1 MDKEIEELLKS
12 DKMKIKPSE
21 CGLIYDDKRGLLVA
35 ICNKDGEIRNNN
47 ITTKVLS
54 NLFESL
60 SAASISF
67 ELAELRA
74 EEDTEIESWAYVFV
88 KVKLDVDERVFNALH
103 DHLIADAYSKV
114 TADDAV
120 KVLLVLEHV

>member
-21 CGLIYDDKRGLLVA
+21 CGLIYDDKRGLRVG

-54 NLFESL
+54 NLLERL
-60 SAASISF
+60 SAVSISF
-67 ELAELRA
+67 ELAELRQKR
-74 EEDTEIESWAYVFV
+74 IRRSN
-88 KVKLDVDERVFNALH
+88 LGHMSSLR
-103 DHLIADAYSKV
+103 
-114 TADDAV
+114 
-120 KVLLVLEHV
+120 